1 MENKF
6 KGQALNIRVV
16 VKDIQLD
23 NKNSFGFDTSSAV
36 EKNGYQKAGI
46 VVSVGEQ
53 TPKIKS
59 SSKYN
64 NKFIIFILNLFKKDE
79 YTLKIGDTI
88 LYDKTRMTSLT
99 LEGESYAML
108 NYIDIFAKI

>member
-1 MENKF
+1 MENNF
-6 KGQALNIRVV
+6 KGQALNVRVI
-16 VKDIQLD
+16 VKDIQID

-53 TPKIKS
+53 TPK
-59 SSKYN
+59 
-64 NKFIIFILNLFKKDE
+64 LEDGTH
-79 YTLKIGDTI
+79 TLKIGDTI